1 MLETEYF
8 DIGPKVKEGYNRNNY
23 NEKYRATTGVTSFE
37 KKSIDLFL
45 SLLPENATV
54 LDLGCGAANTY
65 DRYIIDQG
73 CNLIGV
79 DFSLSQIER
88 ARKNCPQANFYC
100 GDILEYP
107 ISEVYDGITLFYSL
121 FHISRERHADLLKR
135 IYDSTAQNCTILLN
149 IRNEDSGGV
158 KMKSDFCDY
167 PMYWSHYSSEVFL
180 KIIRNIGFKY
190 HIIGDEKEFG
200 SSESHLWLILQKG

>member
-1 MLETEYF
+1 M
-8 DIGPKVKEGYNRNNY
+8 
-23 NEKYRATTGVTSFE
+23 
-37 KKSIDLFL
+37 
-45 SLLPENATV
+45 
-54 LDLGCGAANTY
+54 DLGCGSANTY
-65 DRYIIDQG
+65 DRYIIEQG
-73 CNLIGV
+73 CNLVGV
-79 DFSLSQIER
+79 DFSLVQIER
-88 ARKNCPQANFYC
+88 ARKNCPQAIFYY

-107 ISEVYDGITLFYSL
+107 ISEIYDGITLFYSL

-135 IYDSTAQNCTILLN
+135 IYDSTSRNCTILLN

-180 KIIRNIGFKY
+180 EIIRNIGFQY

-200 SSESHLWLILQKG
+200 SSESHLWLILQKA